1 MNFGYDFVKKK
12 NKKNTHGMYVHG
24 SHTPRKSRINVFT

>member
-12 NKKNTHGMYVHG
+12 KNNTHGILVHG
-24 SHTPRKSRINVFT
+24 PHTPRKSRINVFT